1 MSEEIVG
8 KKSAQALIDQE
19 KLIAKIDE
27 ADNILISTSQ
37 SPHIDQVVACVGLY
51 EILQDMGKNAV
62 VVHSGIVSKKLDFL
76 KPDDIVRKD
85 AESLRDLIISFA
97 QSKVEKFRYSRDN
110 DQYNIMLTPNHREL
124 IDEKDI
130 EFSKGDFNIDL
141 VLTLGV
147 NRQSRLDTEV
157 GKHDQLINDIPLVN
171 FIASEKNLQKDV
183 MTWQVETASALTEM
197 VFELGKAMDCHISSQ
212 AANALLTGLIV
223 ETERFKNAKTKP
235 EVMHIAGEMIALGA
249 NPLLIV
255 NALEKTVEEAIP
267 EMMEAKQMVEDALG
281 DADEYDMQK
290 LAQKRKRA
298 GGKSKRLYV
307 RQGDADEAGVAFGE
321 TAGTKKEQKAHV
333 LDQLNIDAE
342 GNLKVLSEEDKVDEP
357 AISAANNATQ
367 DNMQPAMAASDSDT
381 AAANTVNPP
390 AVEANV
396 AAATPEAHSMAPAA
410 DMSAAPE
417 LATAGVQPRE
427 AAAVTR
433 DVVNPSAEPLS
444 SSATPTMGVAP
455 PIAAPSLADMPAGV
469 APLVSATPEAAP
481 NISEMVDRGAPPIAA
496 PSLSEKVA
504 AFSPLT
510 APSATDYV
518 DNLASANA
526 ETPPTPP
533 ADGQNAFNQAL
544 TVDNYTSSQQ
554 SGPVDPTTGS
564 PYASPPIAP
573 PLPSMS

>member
-8 KKSAQALIDQE
+8 KKSAQALINRE
-19 KLIAKIDE
+19 ELIEKIDG
-27 ADNILISTSQ
+27 ADNILIATSQ

-62 VVHSGIVSKKLDFL
+62 VVQSGIISKKLDFL

-147 NRQSRLDTEV
+147 NRQSRLDAEV

-171 FIASEKNLQKDV
+171 LIASEKNLQKDIV
-183 MTWQVETASALTEM
+183 TWQVETASALTEM
-197 VFELGKAMDCHISSQ
+197 IFELGKAMDCHISSQ

-255 NALEKTVEEAIP
+255 NALEKNLEPEAIP
-267 EMMEAKQMVEDALG
+267 EMIEAKQMVEDALG
-281 DADEYDMQK
+281 EADEYDMQR
-290 LAQKRKRA
+290 LAQNRKRA
-298 GGKSKRLYV
+298 GGKSKRLYMH
-307 RQGDADEAGVAFGE
+307 QGDADEAGVAFGE
-321 TAGTKKEQKAHV
+321 KSAGLKKEQKAHV

-342 GNLKVLSEEDKVDEP
+342 GNLKVIAEEEKVDQA
-357 AISAANNATQ
+357 AILASGITAQNS
-367 DNMQPAMAASDSDT
+367 MQPAIATSDNDAAV
-381 AAANTVNPP
+381 ANAVNVP
-390 AVEANV
+390 AVEAN
-396 AAATPEAHSMAPAA
+396 AAAVAPEAYSMAPAT
-410 DMSAAPE
+410 DMSVAPE
-417 LATAGVQPRE
+417 LATAGIQRE
-427 AAAVTR
+427 VSAVMR
-433 DVVNPSAEPLS
+433 DVVNPSVEPLS
-444 SSATPTMGVAP
+444 SSAAAPAMDVAP

-469 APLVSATPEAAP
+469 APLISATPEAAP

-510 APSATDYV
+510 APSATAYV
-518 DNLASANA
+518 DNLASANTEA
-526 ETPPTPP
+526 PP
-533 ADGQNAFNQAL
+533 AADQNAFNQAL
-544 TVDNYTSSQQ
+544 TVDNYIPSQQ
-554 SGPVDPTTGS
+554 SGPVNPITGGA
-564 PYASPPIAP
+564 YASPPIAP

>member
-8 KKSAQALIDQE
+8 KKSAQALINQE
-19 KLIAKIDE
+19 ELIEKIDG
-27 ADNILISTSQ
+27 ADNILIATSQ

-62 VVHSGIVSKKLDFL
+62 VVQSGIISKKLDFL

-141 VLTLGV
+141 VLTMGV
-147 NRQSRLDTEV
+147 NRQSRLDAEV

-171 FIASEKNLQKDV
+171 FIASEKNLQKDIV
-183 MTWQVETASALTEM
+183 TWQVDTASALTEM
-197 VFELGKAMDCHISSQ
+197 IFELGKAMDCHISSQ

-255 NALEKTVEEAIP
+255 NALEKNLEPEAIP
-267 EMMEAKQMVEDALG
+267 EMIEAKQMVEDALG
-281 DADEYDMQK
+281 EADEYDMQR
-290 LAQKRKRA
+290 LAQNRKRA
-298 GGKSKRLYV
+298 GGKSKRLYMH
-307 RQGDADEAGVAFGE
+307 QGDADEAGVAFGE
-321 TAGTKKEQKAHV
+321 KSAGMKKEQKAHV
-333 LDQLNIDAE
+333 LDQLDIDAE
-342 GNLKVLSEEDKVDEP
+342 GNLKVIAEEEKVGQA
-357 AISAANNATQ
+357 AILAADAAAQNS
-367 DNMQPAMAASDSDT
+367 MQPAIATSDNDAAV
-381 AAANTVNPP
+381 ANAVNVP
-390 AVEANV
+390 AVEAN
-396 AAATPEAHSMAPAA
+396 ATPAAPEAYSMAPAT
-410 DMSAAPE
+410 DMSVAPE
-417 LATAGVQPRE
+417 LATAGIQPRE
-427 AAAVTR
+427 ASAVMR
-433 DVVNPSAEPLS
+433 DVVNPSVEPLS
-444 SSATPTMGVAP
+444 SSVAP

-469 APLVSATPEAAP
+469 APLISATPEAAP

-510 APSATDYV
+510 APSATAYV
-518 DNLASANA
+518 DNLASVNT
-526 ETPPTPP
+526 ETPPA
-533 ADGQNAFNQAL
+533 ADQNAFNQAL

-564 PYASPPIAP
+564 PYESPPIAP

>member
-8 KKSAQALIDQE
+8 KKSAQALINQE
-19 KLIAKIDE
+19 ELIEKIDG
-27 ADNILISTSQ
+27 ADNILIATSQ

-51 EILQDMGKNAV
+51 EMLQDMGKNAV

-147 NRQSRLDTEV
+147 NRQSRLDSEV
-157 GKHDQLINDIPLVN
+157 GKHDQLINDISLVN
-171 FIASEKNLQKDV
+171 LIASEKNLQKDIV
-183 MTWQVETASALTEM
+183 TWQVETASALSEM
-197 VFELGKAMDCHISSQ
+197 IFELGKAMDCHISSQ

-235 EVMHIAGEMIALGA
+235 EIMHIAGEMIALGA

-255 NALEKTVEEAIP
+255 NALEKIFEAEAIP
-267 EMMEAKQMVEDALG
+267 EAVEAKQMIEDALG
-281 DADEYDMQK
+281 EADDYDMQR
-290 LAQKRKRA
+290 LAQNRKRA
-298 GGKSKRLYV
+298 GGKSKRLYMH
-307 RQGDADEAGVAFGE
+307 QGDADEEGVSFGE
-321 TAGTKKEQKAHV
+321 KSATTKKVQKAHV
-333 LDQLNIDAE
+333 MDQLNIDAE
-342 GNLKVLSEEDKVDEP
+342 GNLKVVAEEEEVNAPVVLAADIAAQNSMQP
-357 AISAANNATQ
+357 TMAISG
-367 DNMQPAMAASDSDT
+367 D
-381 AAANTVNPP
+381 AAA
-390 AVEANV
+390 AG
-396 AAATPEAHSMAPAA
+396 PEAHSMAP
-410 DMSAAPE
+410 E
-417 LATAGVQPRE
+417 LATAGIQPRE
-427 AAAVTR
+427 ASAVMR
-433 DVVNPSAEPLS
+433 DVVNPSAEALS
-444 SSATPTMGVAP
+444 LSAAP
-455 PIAAPSLADMPAGV
+455 PIAAPSLANMPAGV
-469 APLVSATPEAAP
+469 VPLMSATPETAP

-496 PSLSEKVA
+496 PSLSDKVA

-510 APSATDYV
+510 PPSATAYV
-518 DNLASANA
+518 DNLASANTEA
-526 ETPPTPP
+526 P
-533 ADGQNAFNQAL
+533 AAPVADQNAFNQAL

-554 SGPVDPTTGS
+554 PSSINPITGGA
-564 PYASPPIAP
+564 YASPPTAP

>member
-381 AAANTVNPP
+381 AAANTVNLP

-427 AAAVTR
+427 TAAVTR